1 MDLRIWGAQ
10 SNWMRR
16 GMGGNDADFIPLYE
30 ILKIIK
36 LKLEERSVQH
46 TELAEVAQSPPSAF
60 VPSWV
65 V

>member
-1 MDLRIWGAQ
+1 
-10 SNWMRR
+10 
-16 GMGGNDADFIPLYE
+16 MGGNDADFIPLYE